1 MAGIRLRTFSYI
13 GLITALIGIA
23 LLVRQVDPFFV
34 RALRLVA
41 FDTYQQ
47 IEPRTYDPEVPIRI
61 VDIDESSLKA
71 LGQWPWPRTTLRD
84 LAVQLANNGAA
95 VIAFDMLFAEPDRTS
110 FEQIIQR
117 LPKPQAELVTA
128 ATSGQMTND
137 QAFAD
142 SLKEIPSVLGVSLGD
157 GPQTTFTAKA
167 GFAVAGED

>member
-41 FDTYQQ
+41 FDIYQQ

-71 LGQWPWPRTTLRD
+71 LGQ
-84 LAVQLANNGAA
+84 
-95 VIAFDMLFAEPDRTS
+95 
-110 FEQIIQR
+110 
-117 LPKPQAELVTA
+117 
-128 ATSGQMTND
+128 
-137 QAFAD
+137 
-142 SLKEIPSVLGVSLGD
+142 
-157 GPQTTFTAKA
+157 
-167 GFAVAGED
+167 